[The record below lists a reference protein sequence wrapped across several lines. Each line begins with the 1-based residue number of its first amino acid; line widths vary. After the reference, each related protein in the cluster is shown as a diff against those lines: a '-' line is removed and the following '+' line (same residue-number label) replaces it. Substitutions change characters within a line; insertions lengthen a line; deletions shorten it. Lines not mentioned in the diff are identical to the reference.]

1 MKIDLHV
8 HCRER
13 SPCSVASEIDL
24 IQRAIF
30 AGLDAIVFTDHDRL
44 VPVVH
49 LAALNQRFSP
59 FRIFGGIEITL
70 SEEHILVFGIQDAAL
85 ESRSWDY
92 EALWRFVRQRNGFM
106 VLAHPFR
113 FQGYIAAPIDRFPPD
128 AIEIHSLNTLPRNED
143 RIRSIAEEL
152 GLRLL
157 SDSDAHA
164 AASIGEYYN
173 LVEAAD
179 DRDFQLVTALKNRP
193 VVTIPR

>member
-13 SPCSVASEIDL
+13 SPCSVASEIEL

-30 AGLDAIVFTDHDRL
+30 AGLDAIAFTDHDRL
-44 VPVVH
+44 VPAVH

-59 FRIFGGIEITL
+59 FRIVGGIEITL
-70 SEEHILVFGIQDAAL
+70 PEEHILVFGVQDAAL
-85 ESRSWDY
+85 TCRSWDY
-92 EALWRFVRQRNGFM
+92 EALWRFVRQKDGFM

-128 AIEIHSLNTLPRNED
+128 AIEIHSLNTSLRHEGQ
-143 RIRSIAEEL
+143 IRHIAEEL

-164 AASIGEYYN
+164 AASIGEHYN
-173 LVEAAD
+173 LIETAGD
-179 DRDFQLVTALKNRP
+179 NDFQLVQALKSRP
-193 VVTIPR
+193 VVTFPR